1 MLNKMYK
8 KPNNNS
14 DIQNDNNMFFT
25 LPEGKLISNY
35 FYIDNYVT
43 KFADNNFRGAIK
55 VNKDI
60 LKKHG
65 KDFMLFKDGRWKQIT
80 EDFLVSLIKRAVLK
94 KSNKLYYTN
103 NQFKR
108 IVDVINSSIDEFP
121 SLDEIFTIQTTSTY
135 KVISENFIYLIDY
148 NHNTNQLNINKSTN
162 KGQYYNFVS
171 LPQLDIDN
179 DVVNNTDNHKSGNT
193 IIDNFLNEIALNDV
207 SMIKVLQEIA
217 GYAMLFGHLEP
228 YIYIGVGSGS
238 NGKSVFASMLKYLLG
253 VGNVSSLEYSDIN
266 AQTAATMERNFL
278 NLPTELSGTK
288 MLPENLLKA
297 ISDGESISANEKYKE
312 PRNISPI
319 AKQFALTNE
328 LPAVKDAS
336 DGFWRRAI
344 VIMFDLKID
353 KSQKSKKDKNYF
365 NVLFKDNVA
374 LIRQWAFIGLL
385 RLIKN
390 KGIHTQCNRIM
401 EASKKYH
408 LDHNNVLMFLEE
420 FIESKIVPIFNEDKL
435 YPKMTKNISFYGK
448 SIDYN
453 INGNGENS
461 ISLKELY
468 YLYKEWGSENGYKP
482 LSIKNYRKKIEEKQE
497 TNTFNF
503 NFEIRKSAGE
513 YKIFLEEND
522 LINMNRQT
530 KINKERELDNID
542 TQAQPKKQYLYIIP
556 GINEP
561 VPMDENSDFE
571 KYEEIPM

>member
-1 MLNKMYK
+1 MYK

-401 EASKKYH
+401 EASKKYQ
-408 LDHNNVLMFLEE
+408 LDNNNVLMFLEE